1 MFWFCHMFGRVGFN
15 IDDVGAL
22 MFQIKQMSPDA
33 ENQTTNNT
41 VCMMVTGAYGIIEI
55 KQTFV

>member
-1 MFWFCHMFGRVGFN
+1 MFGRVGFN

-33 ENQTTNNT
+33 GNQTTNNI
-41 VCMMVTGAYGIIEI
+41 VCMMVTGAYGIIER
-55 KQTFV
+55 

>member
-1 MFWFCHMFGRVGFN
+1 MFGLVAFN

-33 ENQTTNNT
+33 GNQTTNNF
-41 VCMMVTGAYGIIEI
+41 VCMMVTEAYGIIKISE
-55 KQTFV
+55 